1 MDKSIDNWS
10 EWEPTSH
17 LRWVKGVLNQ
27 RVERRRDITPRGAGP
42 DAHDR
47 AVEWEGE
54 LEWRE
59 VECTE

>member
-1 MDKSIDNWS
+1 MAL
-10 EWEPTSH
+10 E
-17 LRWVKGVLNQ
+17 Q
-27 RVERRRDITPRGAGP
+27 RFERRREITPRVPGP
-42 DAHDR
+42 DAQDR